1 MPDFDVDTITGD
13 LRQIRHHWR
22 DTQRPPGDIRGIE
35 FPSRET
41 PAAVVGELKGLLG
54 GTA

>member
-1 MPDFDVDTITGD
+1 MPDFDVDTIPGG

-35 FPSRET
+35 FPSREAL
-41 PAAVVGELKGLLG
+41 AAIVGELKGLLG